1 MPFFQFDAL
10 RKVAKYAITCDV
22 SAADRQP
29 FFEATG
35 LDFRPINENYKPW
48 RNYGRIFRAALIVA
62 RVNGKAVP
70 TKIAHLLAEDGVIT
84 SDEYFHFFAETFT
97 DPAPCYQE
105 WTPTDRPRFPLLF
118 SLKFLLA
125 RANLG
130 APICTYSEIIEAYE
144 RSNYDGD
151 EGQTEFLTLAGKTWT
166 RKPHAS
172 GEDEDRQARE
182 SIQVLSQISY
192 LSATSQDVTVSLRP
206 EDALEVFQSL
216 EPVKGDQAA
225 ESEQEILRLADL
237 YEGAVAGLELEYS
250 KTTLDQAVEAGFVEG
265 TRVEKTHLRLERNA
279 AVRSAFFAQ
288 YPTTTCDCCGRDTA
302 AEFPWVD
309 RVLDIH
315 HVLPLCSGTRS
326 SKQGTVLK
334 DLIALCPTCHR
345 AVHKFYAGWLKDEG
359 RKDFIDAQEARA
371 VYDLAK
377 KSRRN
382 A

>member
-1 MPFFQFDAL
+1 MKRCDSVYIYFFP
-10 RKVAKYAITCDV
+10 T
-22 SAADRQP
+22 
-29 FFEATG
+29 E
-35 LDFRPINENYKPW
+35 
-48 RNYGRIFRAALIVA
+48 IVA
-62 RVNGKAVP
+62 
-70 TKIAHLLAEDGVIT
+70 IELLDYIHIWIEDKV
-84 SDEYFHFFAETFT
+84 E
-97 DPAPCYQE
+97 
-105 WTPTDRPRFPLLF
+105 
-118 SLKFLLA
+118 
-125 RANLG
+125 
-130 APICTYSEIIEAYE
+130 
-144 RSNYDGD
+144 
-151 EGQTEFLTLAGKTWT
+151 
-166 RKPHAS
+166 
-172 GEDEDRQARE
+172 
-182 SIQVLSQISY
+182 
-192 LSATSQDVTVSLRP
+192 
-206 EDALEVFQSL
+206 
-216 EPVKGDQAA
+216 
-225 ESEQEILRLADL
+225 
-237 YEGAVAGLELEYS
+237 
-250 KTTLDQAVEAGFVEG
+250 AVEAGFVEG